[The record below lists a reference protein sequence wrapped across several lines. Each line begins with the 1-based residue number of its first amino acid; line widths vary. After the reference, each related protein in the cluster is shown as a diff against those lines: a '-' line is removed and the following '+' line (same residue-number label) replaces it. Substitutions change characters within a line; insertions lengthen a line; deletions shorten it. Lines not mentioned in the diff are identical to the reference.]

1 MNCKLNRLCWAF
13 SIFYLDERWLS
24 HARISAFGSSGLHN
38 WSRYD
43 RQAPAFQDF
52 HLRPRPTRLSFTFV
66 DFKLSSAYSP
76 QGDQPEAIRQLVD
89 SVRAGNRYQTLL
101 GVTGSGKTFSMANVI
116 QELQRPALIISH
128 NKTLA
133 AQLYS
138 EFKAFFPE
146 NAVEYFVSYY
156 DYYQPEAYIPQTDT
170 YIEKDSS
177 INEEIERLRISASSS
192 LISRNDVIVIAS
204 VSCIYGLGSPEDFK
218 AMMIP
223 LRAGLEVS
231 RDDFL
236 EQLVTTLYDRNDI
249 DFKRGTFRVR
259 GDVVDVYPAYMESAI
274 RVEFWGD
281 ELESI
286 RELDPVTGETGEVLE
301 MFNLYPAT
309 QYVTPKDKIDSAIGG
324 IRQELEERVAYFE
337 SQNMLLEAQRIRM
350 RTEYDIE
357 LLQEM
362 GFCTGIENYSRY
374 LAGRKPG
381 ERPFCLIDFF
391 PDDAL
396 LFVDESHV
404 TLPQVRAM
412 YHGDRAR
419 KERLVDYGFRLP
431 SAMDNRP
438 QKEEEFKQI
447 TGQTIYV
454 SATPAQHEFDVS
466 KVVAEQVIRP
476 TGLVDPEMEIRPI
489 KGQVEDFIGE
499 VRKAADAGERT
510 LATTLT
516 KRMSEDL
523 SDYLREAGL
532 KVEYLHS
539 DIDAIERVEIL
550 RRLRKGEFDV
560 LVGVNLLR
568 EGLDLPEVAL
578 VAILDADKEG
588 FLRSATSLIQTAGR
602 AARHEKG
609 RVILYADVI
618 TKSIQTTLDTTS
630 YRREKQLAHNK
641 AHGITPVGVKR
652 GIDESLQAPGK
663 RYEQKEDDVIGLLAE
678 SDDRDVA
685 EVIAEMEEEML
696 EAARQLQFEKAAL
709 IRDQIE
715 TLQSGQHGGGESGA
729 AKSKPYRKRKSKAV
743 YNAKG
748 IPKKKK

>member
-1 MNCKLNRLCWAF
+1 MN
-13 SIFYLDERWLS
+13 
-24 HARISAFGSSGLHN
+24 
-38 WSRYD
+38 
-43 RQAPAFQDF
+43 
-52 HLRPRPTRLSFTFV
+52 
-66 DFKLSSAYSP
+66 FKLKSDYTP
-76 QGDQPEAIRQLVD
+76 QGDQPEAIRQLVE
-89 SVRAGNRYQTLL
+89 SIRAGNRCQTLL

-116 QELQRPALIISH
+116 QELQRPALVISH

-223 LRAGLEVS
+223 LSAGLELS
-231 RDDFL
+231 RDNFL
-236 EQLVTTLYDRNDI
+236 ENLVTILYNRSDI

-286 RELDPVTGETGEVLE
+286 RELDPLTGEAGEALE

-324 IRQELEERVAYFE
+324 IRKELDERIAYFE

-374 LAGRKPG
+374 LSGRKSG

-391 PDDAL
+391 PEDAL

-412 YHGDRAR
+412 YNGDRAR
-419 KERLVDYGFRLP
+419 KERLVDFGFRLP

-466 KVVAEQVIRP
+466 EVVAEQVIRP
-476 TGLVDPEMEIRPI
+476 TGLVDPAMEIRPI
-489 KGQVEDFIGE
+489 NGQVEDFIAE
-499 VRKAADAGERT
+499 VRKASVAGERT

-532 KVEYLHS
+532 NVEYLHS

-550 RRLRKGEFDV
+550 RRLRKGDFDV

-602 AARHEKG
+602 AARHEEG
-609 RVILYADVI
+609 RVILYADVV
-618 TKSIQTTLDTTS
+618 TKSIQATLDTTS
-630 YRREKQLAHNK
+630 YRRARQLAYNK
-641 AHGITPVGVKR
+641 EHGITPVGVKR
-652 GIDESLQAPGK
+652 SIDESLQAPGR
-663 RYEQKEDDVIGLLAE
+663 RYGRNEEGACLIAE
-678 SDDRDVA
+678 SDDREVA

-696 EAARQLQFEKAAL
+696 EAARELQFEKAAL

-715 TLQSGQHGGGESGA
+715 TLQSGKHGGDQGCA
-729 AKSKPYRKRKSKAV
+729 AKSKPFKKRKSKAV
-743 YNAKG
+743 YNKSG
-748 IPKKKK
+748 LPRKR